1 MTRTNAYG
9 SFMVSGSDI
18 YTIHCTFLSLLVLF
32 LLCFVLFYF
41 TLLHFDA
48 LSVLLFVDCR
58 WDDTPPP
65 QPTASGRGLSFSSLV
80 VRFGAGAVAGALAPW
95 TEVNLVKAW
104 PERSAG
110 KRRGRKNESLA
121 TSPAA
126 RVMISPG
133 ASSGKRYAAVF

>member
-48 LSVLLFVDCR
+48 LSVLLFPMPLFGGHTHVHTYIHTYICR
-58 WDDTPPP
+58 SVPRRYIHILRTRTPLHFCRQMHRTIEINGPIT
-65 QPTASGRGLSFSSLV
+65 TADEEEE
-80 VRFGAGAVAGALAPW
+80 AEA
-95 TEVNLVKAW
+95 KA
-104 PERSAG
+104 
-110 KRRGRKNESLA
+110 
-121 TSPAA
+121 
-126 RVMISPG
+126 
-133 ASSGKRYAAVF
+133 